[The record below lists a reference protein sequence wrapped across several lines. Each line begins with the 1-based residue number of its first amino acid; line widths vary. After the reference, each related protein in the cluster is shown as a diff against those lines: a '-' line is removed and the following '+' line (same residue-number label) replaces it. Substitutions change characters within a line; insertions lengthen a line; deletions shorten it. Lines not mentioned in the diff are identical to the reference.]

1 MADKA
6 FLQDWSERYKN
17 GTCTEDHLRRLN
29 KIGRITAEELASI
42 LALKKQEEVI

>member
-1 MADKA
+1 MTHEEFVADW
-6 FLQDWSERYKN
+6 QERYIK
-17 GTCTEDHLRRLN
+17 GICTEDHLRRLN